1 MEEMEKGRQKSIGR
15 WLQKKALDLLPPL
28 VEKVLRSDT
37 LQGVLLDQ
45 LEKRIIRELWALAD
59 PSKPQRV
66 HKDQEDMVWAFMQS
80 FRRAVERH
88 QLSRETLQGLLRN
101 LLLLAIMRHREDLQ
115 EAEKKFAAQHE
126 GQEPPRFLV
135 ISPTKACNLRCQGC
149 YASASSG
156 PGQPFLSWE
165 FLERIISEA
174 KSLWGI
180 RFFTISGGEPLLYR
194 AAGKGILD
202 LAAKH
207 GDCFF
212 LMFTNGTLIDAET
225 PARLAEMG
233 NLIPAISVDGFEKRT
248 DERRGRGV
256 FQRILKAMA
265 ALRQAKAAFGISLT
279 ATRWNADE
287 LLSEEFIDFFFERQQ
302 AIFGWIFQ
310 YMPIGYAYDP
320 QLMVTP
326 AQRLWMWRRTWQIIR
341 EKKIMLADFWNC
353 GTVSNGCIAA
363 GRSGGGGYL
372 YINWHGQV
380 MPCVFVP
387 YSAGNLFE
395 IYARGGNLDN
405 IWDAPYFRA
414 IRDWQWDYA
423 LGKERPEE
431 CGNWLTPC
439 SLRDHYENGRKLIET
454 YQPEPE
460 DEAAAAILKDE
471 AYARAMLEYDA
482 QLYKLFDP
490 IWKQEYVVL
499 S

>member
-1 MEEMEKGRQKSIGR
+1 
-15 WLQKKALDLLPPL
+15 
-28 VEKVLRSDT
+28 
-37 LQGVLLDQ
+37 
-45 LEKRIIRELWALAD
+45 
-59 PSKPQRV
+59 
-66 HKDQEDMVWAFMQS
+66 
-80 FRRAVERH
+80 
-88 QLSRETLQGLLRN
+88 
-101 LLLLAIMRHREDLQ
+101 
-115 EAEKKFAAQHE
+115 
-126 GQEPPRFLV
+126 
-135 ISPTKACNLRCQGC
+135 
-149 YASASSG
+149 
-156 PGQPFLSWE
+156 
-165 FLERIISEA
+165 
-174 KSLWGI
+174 
-180 RFFTISGGEPLLYR
+180 
-194 AAGKGILD
+194 LD

-225 PARLAEMG
+225 AERLAEMG

-310 YMPIGYAYDP
+310 YMPIGYGYDP

-395 IYARGGNLDN
+395 IYTRGGHLDN

-414 IRDWQWDYA
+414 IRNWQRDYA
-423 LGKERPEE
+423 LGKDRPEE

-482 QLYKLFDP
+482 QLYKLFGP